1 MSTVFAKFDKRAALV
16 IFLIVLVCQVGG
28 CTANKPVVS
37 DASNG
42 QQLTDSKR
50 ITDITASEDDSSYLI
65 LVNGNRQLTYTSV
78 KQNLPLG
85 ILFYFQDTQID
96 DTVEPLVFTDNEI
109 IDSIEVSPVN
119 DKQDMSRLLISLKQ
133 DIPYEVTAEGNG
145 IRISFVKPIGEK
157 ITDDEVTTDKA
168 DTSSETIV
176 AEPIQE
182 VTPTTKIASRIEG
195 IDIHDTENQAR
206 INVTAD
212 GAIKDFKIF
221 TLDKPAR
228 VVFDMPQLKSPSQG
242 EQVIQA
248 DSNWVRQV
256 RYFGYPKKIRMVI
269 DTHSDYLKSYS
280 AVSTPTGLLVQIGTG
295 GAVVASAPAEVAE
308 ITTTS
313 DDSSSEK
320 PVESSMSL
328 TEEMG
333 ENQSKTAWINR
344 LDFITE
350 DDGQSTLIIGTTRP
364 VTYDLNNT
372 TDRLLQLKMHDT
384 KLPKYRDRPL
394 ITTRFESAVNR
405 ITPVQKKTLPDTTL
419 VAIELREAV
428 SYDVEQEDDVLMI
441 RFGAS
446 SIPPKPLE
454 QADLPDW
461 KQVLAQ
467 TEVVAEDD
475 VPSQQVKGQALA
487 DQSTTMTAQVSK
499 ETPTAMEILGA
510 EVPSNQ
516 PSLPGTMAM
525 TVGTPMSA
533 SMPSYNVSKRYT
545 GEKIALDFYE
555 TDIKNVFRII
565 REISG
570 KNFAIDKDVTGTVT
584 LTLEKPVPWDQVLD
598 LVLKMNRLGMVYEG
612 DIIRIAT
619 ISTLTAE
626 EKAKQDQI
634 AAEQKSREVVK
645 ALEPLVTEYIAVNY
659 SDAGGEVLPLIQ
671 KVLTK
676 NRGSVSVDQRNNQ
689 LIVTDTAA
697 KIGQIKE
704 IVSRIDTVTPQVIIE
719 AKVVEVSDEF
729 TLELGI
735 DWQMAWGPT
744 GSILGGAFGGDVAM
758 NFPSASSS
766 TVGFN
771 FTKLG
776 GTPLTL
782 EATLNAVEA
791 NKQGR
796 IITAP
801 KIVTLDN
808 KKAKIKQGVEWP
820 YLERDSSGNATVKFK
835 NIDLLLEVTPTVTPD
850 DRILMKIFITK
861 NDIGV
866 ITLGVPSL
874 NTNEAQTE
882 LLVNDGDTIV
892 IGGIIKKN
900 EQESVTGWPGVKNIP
915 LVGWLFKTATESQTN
930 QELLIF
936 ITPRIVQLE
945 QRHVL

>member
-1 MSTVFAKFDKRAALV
+1 MSTVIAKFDKRTALV
-16 IFLIVLVCQVGG
+16 IFLILLFGLFGG
-28 CTANKPVVS
+28 CAPNKSVMNEAPN
-37 DASNG
+37 D
-42 QQLTDSKR
+42 QQLTDAKR
-50 ITDITASEDDSSYLI
+50 ITGIAASEDESSYF
-65 LVNGNRQLTYTSV
+65 VVVEGNRQLTYTSV

-85 ILFYFQDTQID
+85 ILFYFQDTEID
-96 DTVEPLVFTDNEI
+96 STVESFELPNNEI
-109 IDSIEVSPVN
+109 IDSVEISPIN
-119 DKQDMSRLLISLKQ
+119 DKEDMSRLLIGLKQ
-133 DIPYEVTAEGNG
+133 DIPYEVTSQGKG
-145 IRISFVKPIGEK
+145 IRISFDKPRSSLKNDSPGGGADVQ
-157 ITDDEVTTDKA
+157 ITPAAVETVPA
-168 DTSSETIV
+168 DSPAATMAT
-176 AEPIQE
+176 
-182 VTPTTKIASRIEG
+182 RIESVK
-195 IDIHDTENQAR
+195 
-206 INVTAD
+206 VTNKEMHTQIELAAN
-212 GAIKDFKIF
+212 GTIQDFKTF

-228 VVFDMPQLKSPSQG
+228 IVFDMPNLKSPSQG
-242 EQVIQA
+242 EQVIEVE
-248 DSNWVRQV
+248 DKWVRQV
-256 RYFGYPKKIRMVI
+256 RYFGYPKKIRMVV
-269 DTHSDYLKSYS
+269 DTESAYLKSYS
-280 AVSTPTGLLVQIGTG
+280 AVSTPTGLLIQVGAAASSPAAEPVDVQ
-295 GAVVASAPAEVAE
+295 PAAQPVMAAE
-308 ITTTS
+308 NV
-313 DDSSSEK
+313 EK
-320 PVESSMSL
+320 PLAIEASPKESNV
-328 TEEMG
+328 TV
-333 ENQSKTAWINR
+333 QDQAAWINR
-344 LDFITE
+344 LDFIAE
-350 DDGQSTLIIGTTRP
+350 DAGQSTLIVGTTRP
-364 VTYDLNNT
+364 VTYDLKNA
-372 TDRLLQLKMHDT
+372 TDTLLQLELYDT

-405 ITPVQKKTLPDTTL
+405 ITPVYKKSAPNTTL
-419 VAIELREAV
+419 VAIELRETV
-428 SYDVEQEDDVLMI
+428 PYDIEQEGDVLMI
-441 RFGAS
+441 RFGS
-446 SIPPKPLE
+446 STIPPKPLD
-454 QADLPDW
+454 QAELPDW
-461 KQVLAQ
+461 KKVLAQ
-467 TEVVAEDD
+467 TEAVADKSSA
-475 VPSQQVKGQALA
+475 PSQPLSRDGQTAA
-487 DQSTTMTAQVSK
+487 MTDQGSQ
-499 ETPTAMEILGA
+499 EPPTAIEVMGAAEIPGD
-510 EVPSNQ
+510 Q
-516 PSLPGTMAM
+516 PPLPGMMAM
-525 TVGTPMSA
+525 TVSAPMSPA
-533 SMPSYNVSKRYT
+533 MVGYNAPQRYT

-619 ISTLTAE
+619 LSTLTAE

-659 SDAGGEVLPLIQ
+659 SDASGEVLPLVQ

-676 NRGSVSVDQRNNQ
+676 ERGSVSVDQRNNQ
-689 LIVTDTAA
+689 LIVTDTAT
-697 KIGQIKE
+697 KIAQIKE

-719 AKVVEVSDEF
+719 AKVVEVSEEF
-729 TLELGI
+729 SLELGI
-735 DWQMAWGPT
+735 DWQMSWGPT
-744 GSILGGAFGGDVAM
+744 GSFLGGALGGDVAM

-766 TVGFN
+766 SVGFN

-861 NDIGV
+861 NDIGI

-900 EQESVTGWPGVKNIP
+900 EQDSSTGWPGVKHIP
-915 LVGWLFKTATESQTN
+915 LVGWLFKTESESKTN
-930 QELLIF
+930 NELLIF

-945 QRHVL
+945 QRNVL

>member
-1 MSTVFAKFDKRAALV
+1 MSTVIAKFDKRAALV
-16 IFLIVLVCQVGG
+16 IFLIVLFGLLGG
-28 CTANKPVVS
+28 CASNKPVVNE
-37 DASNG
+37 APNG

-50 ITDITASEDDSSYLI
+50 ITGITASEDESSYFI
-65 LVNGNRQLTYTSV
+65 VVEGNRQLTYTSV

-85 ILFYFQDTQID
+85 ILFYFQDTEID
-96 DTVEPLVFTDNEI
+96 STVDTLELSNNEI
-109 IDSIEVSPVN
+109 IDAVEISPIN
-119 DKQDMSRLLISLKQ
+119 DKEDMSRLLIGLKQ
-133 DIPYEVTAEGNG
+133 DIPYEVTAQGNG
-145 IRISFVKPIGEK
+145 IRISFDKPRNSVAIDSPGEK
-157 ITDDEVTTDKA
+157 ADVQSAPAPIETLPVGSPTATT
-168 DTSSETIV
+168 
-176 AEPIQE
+176 
-182 VTPTTKIASRIEG
+182 ASRLESVKVTNTDMHTQIEL
-195 IDIHDTENQAR
+195 I
-206 INVTAD
+206 AD
-212 GAIKDFKIF
+212 GAIQDFKAF

-228 VVFDMPQLKSPSQG
+228 IVFDMPNLKSPSQG
-242 EQVIQA
+242 EQAIGV
-248 DSNWVRQV
+248 DDEWVRQV
-256 RYFGYPKKIRMVI
+256 RYFGYPKKIRVVV
-269 DTHSDYLKSYS
+269 DTESAHLKSYS
-280 AVSTPTGLLVQIGTG
+280 AVSTPTGLLIQV
-295 GAVVASAPAEVAE
+295 GAAESSPAA
-308 ITTTS
+308 
-313 DDSSSEK
+313 K
-320 PVESSMSL
+320 PVAVQPAAQPVAAAAEDSGKPVVISPPPTES
-328 TEEMG
+328 TITV
-333 ENQSKTAWINR
+333 QDQTAWINR
-344 LDFITE
+344 LDFIAE
-350 DDGQSTLIIGTTRP
+350 DAGQSTLIVGTTRP
-364 VTYDLNNT
+364 VTYDLKNA
-372 TDRLLQLKMHDT
+372 TDTLLQLELYDT

-405 ITPVQKKTLPDTTL
+405 ITPVYKKSAPNTTL

-428 SYDVEQEDDVLMI
+428 PYDIEQEDDVLMI

-446 SIPPKPLE
+446 TIPPKPLD

-461 KQVLAQ
+461 KKVLAQ
-467 TEVVAEDD
+467 TEAVADKNSAPPQP
-475 VPSQQVKGQALA
+475 PSPGGQTA
-487 DQSTTMTAQVSK
+487 TMTVQSAQ
-499 ETPTAMEILGA
+499 EPPTAIEVMGATEIPGD
-510 EVPSNQ
+510 Q
-516 PSLPGTMAM
+516 PPLPGMMAM
-525 TVGTPMSA
+525 TVSAPMSSA
-533 SMPSYNVSKRYT
+533 MTGYNAPQRYT

-619 ISTLTAE
+619 LSTLTAE

-659 SDAGGEVLPLIQ
+659 SDASGEVLPLVQ

-676 NRGSVSVDQRNNQ
+676 ERGSVSVDQRNNQ
-689 LIVTDTAA
+689 LIVTDTAT
-697 KIGQIKE
+697 KIAQIKE

-719 AKVVEVSDEF
+719 AKVVEVSEEF
-729 TLELGI
+729 SLELGI
-735 DWQMAWGPT
+735 DWQMSWGPT
-744 GSILGGAFGGDVAM
+744 GSFLGGALGGDVAM

-766 TVGFN
+766 SVGFN

-861 NDIGV
+861 NDIGI

-900 EQESVTGWPGVKNIP
+900 EQDSSTGWPGVKHIP
-915 LVGWLFKTATESQTN
+915 LLGWLFKTESESKTN
-930 QELLIF
+930 NELLIF

-945 QRHVL
+945 QRNVL